1 MRISDWS
8 SDVCSSDLRVAR
20 GDWPRADELLA
31 FLQHDVGD
39 LSRRRIDLEECA
51 FGPCILL
58 DGVAIALA
66 IGLDTGFGIG
76 TANAL
81 AGIGRIACR
90 GGRGE
95 HDKGGPE
102 RDREGQWRRH
112 WLSSFD
118 QLMAV
123 TKDRKSTRLNSSQ

>member
-1 MRISDWS
+1 MDAAPRPRTAHRVAD
-8 SDVCSSDLRVAR
+8 DPAHRVAR

-81 AGIGRIACR
+81 RS
-90 GGRGE
+90 
-95 HDKGGPE
+95 DE
-102 RDREGQWRRH
+102 RRVGKECVSPC
-112 WLSSFD
+112 SS
-118 QLMAV
+118 
-123 TKDRKSTRLNSSQ
+123 RWSP